1 MRPGHF
7 IALITAAAL
16 LLVPSCSSRSI
27 FVPPGSYSNIVL
39 VTETGE
45 PGGLNDEI
53 IRVLQHPI
61 DYYSKLEIQFRL
73 RMISSYDFERE
84 PPTKNMVIFGVVREG
99 ATGQIIENFI
109 GTNSVRKVL
118 EGKNHVFKRM
128 DYPVKGQL
136 TVIVT
141 ASSPERL
148 RKVTREKAQLIRD
161 IIEDANRQRLRE
173 NLLLRENTETAE
185 DLRIKYGFS
194 LRIPDQY
201 RLNRDWGDLPGV
213 EILRDYPHRGIT
225 VSWMSWGKKTLSTA
239 DSTALYD
246 FRSKIVYKIHDKEV
260 MRPELVSWSYT
271 KFGEHNAVR
280 MDGYW
285 ESSVD
290 MYGGPFICFF
300 VHDRVRGKIWMIDAL
315 VYAPVCFF
323 VHDRVRGKIWMIDAL
338 VYAPGFDKHIL
349 LREAVAVAETFMV
362 N

>member
-1 MRPGHF
+1 MRSV
-7 IALITAAAL
+7 ALTAAL
-16 LLVPSCSSRSI
+16 LGCIVILVPSCGNRGI

-45 PGGLNDEI
+45 PGGLNDHI
-53 IRVLQHPI
+53 IKELQHPV

-73 RMISSYDFERE
+73 RMVSSYDFDKE
-84 PPTKNMVIFGVVREG
+84 PPTKNMVIYGVVREG
-99 ATGQIIENFI
+99 RTGQIIENFI

-118 EGKNHVFKRM
+118 EGKNHVFKRI

-141 ASSPERL
+141 ASSPDML
-148 RKVTREKAQLIRD
+148 RKVAEEKGQLIRD
-161 IIEDANRQRLRE
+161 IIEKANRERLRE
-173 NLLLRENTETAE
+173 NLLMREKLETAA
-185 DLRIKYGFS
+185 DLKTKYGFTI
-194 LRIPDQY
+194 RIPDEY

-213 EILRDYPHRGIT
+213 EILRDYPHRGVTI
-225 VSWMSWGKKTLSTA
+225 SWLSWNRKSLVLA

-246 FRSKIVYKIHDKEV
+246 FRSEVVYGIHDKEV
-260 MRPELVSWSYT
+260 MRPELVSWSIDELGPYT
-271 KFGEHNAVR
+271 AVR

-300 VHDRVRGKIWMIDAL
+300 VQDRVRGKIWL
-315 VYAPVCFF
+315 
-323 VHDRVRGKIWMIDAL
+323 IDAL
-338 VYAPGFDKHIL
+338 VYAPGFDKHTL
-349 LREAVAVAETFMV
+349 LREAVAVAESFRV